1 LVDDVDDGL
10 LGVRHNFNVTSRH
23 SPSFW
28 KRMQPG
34 FAYLVRSKA
43 FLLPAKRGFAVEGL
57 INNPPPA
64 IFGDGCYV
72 FDF

>member
-1 LVDDVDDGL
+1 
-10 LGVRHNFNVTSRH
+10 
-23 SPSFW
+23 
-28 KRMQPG
+28 MQPG

-57 INNPPPA
+57 IKHPPA